1 METENI
7 EFYKFSEIGI
17 KNRNL
22 KLWEDIS
29 NYTNE
34 NITFK
39 EKFYLYENSLISI
52 PICECGAK
60 LKFIDMK
67 TGYRQF
73 CSKKCMFNSSKIK
86 EKRKETNINKYGV
99 DNPSKSSIIKNKVK
113 DTNNKKFGNDWA
125 TQNVS
130 IKNKISKTNIERYGV
145 DNPSKLKEIREKAE
159 KTMLEKYGVKYA
171 MQSDEVKKCLNE
183 YFLNKYG
190 VDNPSKIRE
199 IREKAENTMIEKY
212 GVKYALQNEDLKKKL
227 KETNF
232 ERYGFEYPIQSS
244 KIIEKFKNTNLNK
257 YGVDNPSKSEEIK
270 LKIKKTILE
279 KYNTLNLNS
288 ISEISD
294 KIKSTNIIRYGK
306 THISKSEEYRI
317 KFKITNDINYLTYT
331 NNGISLF
338 RCDCNKHH
346 EFEIHIDNY
355 IRRKESNI
363 PLCTICYPIN
373 ELKSIKEKEFI
384 NFVKLNYKGEVLES
398 YRDELE
404 IDLYLPDLK
413 LGFEFNG
420 LYWHSEE
427 YKENNYHLNKTN
439 FFDQK
444 GIRIIHV
451 WEDDWDFKRN
461 IIESQIKNL
470 LKLNTEKI
478 FARNCQVKEINNI
491 KLIREFL
498 NLNHI
503 QGFCTSIV
511 KLGLFHENELI
522 SIMLFDQY
530 EGRKKM
536 SNNNW
541 NLSRFCN
548 RINVSVI
555 GGASKLLNYFIKKY
569 NPERIISYAD
579 KDWSS
584 GNLYYKLGFSKIRE
598 TKPDYKYIVN
608 NKRLHKSNFKKS
620 NLGIKDDSITE
631 KQYTKCIGINRIY
644 DCGKIKFELK
654 I

>member
-1 METENI
+1 MDTENI
-7 EFYKFSEIGI
+7 EFYKFSEMGI

-34 NITFK
+34 NINFK
-39 EKFYLYENSLISI
+39 EKFYLYENSLIST
-52 PICECGAK
+52 PICECGSK

-67 TGYRQF
+67 NGYRQF
-73 CSKKCMFNSSKIK
+73 CSKKCMFDSSKIK

-99 DNPSKSSIIKNKVK
+99 DNPSKSSVIKNKVK
-113 DTNNKKFGNDWA
+113 DTNNKKFGKDWA
-125 TQNVS
+125 TQNDS

-159 KTMLEKYGVKYA
+159 NTMIEKYGVKYA
-171 MQSDEVKKCLNE
+171 MQSDEVRKYLNE

-190 VDNPSKIRE
+190 VDNPSKLKE

-212 GVKYALQNEDLKKKL
+212 GVKYALQNEDFKKKL

-232 ERYGFEYPIQSS
+232 ERYGVEYPIQSIE
-244 KIIEKFKNTNLNK
+244 IIEKFKNTNLNK

-294 KIKSTNIIRYGK
+294 KIKNKNIIKYGR
-306 THISKSEEYRI
+306 THISKSEEYRV
-317 KFKITNDINYLTYT
+317 KFKIANDINYLTYT
-331 NNGISLF
+331 NNGLSLF

-384 NFVKLNYKGEVLES
+384 NFVKLNYKGDILES

-420 LYWHSEE
+420 LYWHSEK

-444 GIRIIHV
+444 GIRIIHI
-451 WEDDWDFKRN
+451 WEDDWDLKRK

-511 KLGLFHENELI
+511 KLGLFYENEI
-522 SIMLFDQY
+522 VSIMLFDQY

-536 SNNNW
+536 ADNNW

-548 RINVSVI
+548 KINVSVI

-569 NPERIISYAD
+569 NPKRVISYAD
-579 KDWSS
+579 KDWST

-608 NKRLHKSNFKKS
+608 SKRLHKSNFKKS